1 MPFTLYHLGSGAA
14 FKAIGGRHF
23 SFMVFGG
30 SQVLM
35 DIEPLVGLI
44 QGKPILHG
52 ATHTILGALII
63 GLISGTVGR
72 PINELVLTRLK
83 IAHHPITWAVSF
95 LSGLVGT
102 YSHIGLDAVMHSD
115 MNPLWP
121 LSAGSGLL
129 GIISVEGLHMF
140 CLIAGVLGV
149 LIIAGRAYFSGT
161 KL

>member
-1 MPFTLYHLGSGAA
+1 MPFTPFHLGPGAA

-35 DIEPLVGLI
+35 DIEPLVGII

-63 GLISGTVGR
+63 GLVSGAVGR
-72 PINELVLTRLK
+72 PLSELALK
-83 IAHHPITWAVSF
+83 LMKIQHHPITWAVSF

-102 YSHIGLDAVMHSD
+102 YSHIGLDAVMHGD

-121 LSAGSGLL
+121 LAAGNGIL
-129 GIISVEGLHMF
+129 GIISVGCLHML
-140 CLIAGVLGV
+140 CLISGVLGV
-149 LIIAGRAYFSGT
+149 LIIAGKAYFFGT